1 MSCCLPTHNVG
12 YCPEDTCQHCTVPT
26 YAFPDQARFGAATL
40 QQCMSANGVLSSA
53 STEMRHNQPFV
64 LVGGTYYEFN
74 GANFLHLATQ
84 ERIGFT
90 PHPIFPLSEAFF
102 FRASKYPLTG
112 TDISLQGQ
120 VPYASSGEVIREGD
134 LVFLSAQIG
143 GHVLSQPK
151 PPSPFSLPAF
161 IVPAHNAIQNFN
173 YYGTQAP
180 ECMRIV
186 SADYDSSVPPDQQP
200 PVRLDG
206 SKAYFFQFTRV
217 GQSLQVLPGATPAP
231 CVVRTSEHKGDS
243 TRLIPLSAVVLYN
256 IPTAPQQQQQPA
268 ANNGQQQQQQQPAAN
283 NASMAPTAEQ
293 IAEQASNDAQQL
305 SAAAQNAAEAAKAAA
320 KNGNTQEA
328 QQAAAASN
336 NAAQISGE
344 AAQVAANAA
353 RAANSAKA
361 NQSAAAANAA
371 AQRANGAAQAANN
384 AVNGS
389 Q

>member
-134 LVFLSAQIG
+134 LIFLSAQIG

-256 IPTAPQQQQQPA
+256 IPTAPQQQQPA
-268 ANNGQQQQQQQPAAN
+268 ANNGQQQQAQQPAAN

-344 AAQVAANAA
+344 AAQVATNAA

-384 AVNGS
+384 AVNGT

>member
-1 MSCCLPTHNVG
+1 
-12 YCPEDTCQHCTVPT
+12 VPT

-134 LVFLSAQIG
+134 LIFLSAQIG

-256 IPTAPQQQQQPA
+256 IPTAPQQQQPA
-268 ANNGQQQQQQQPAAN
+268 ANNGQQQQAQQPAAN

-344 AAQVAANAA
+344 AAQVATNAA

-384 AVNGS
+384 AVNGT